1 MKRGIA
7 DSCDNPLIYG
17 AISIN
22 GRKTEMLHAF
32 SRSEELLGRDGFRVL
47 AESKVAVF
55 GIGGVGSYV
64 VEALA
69 RSGVGSLT
77 LVDHDV
83 VSVTNLNRQLVA
95 LRSTMGRKKVLVAKE
110 RIMDI
115 NQDAV
120 VHTYD
125 TFFSAE
131 TADLFDFSAFDYIVD
146 AVDTVS
152 AKLLLIEKAKAAGVP
167 AISCMGTGN
176 KLDPSCFQ
184 IADISKTSVC
194 PLAKVMRT
202 ELKKRRIKKV
212 KVLFS
217 TEPAPK
223 EKRRRQ
229 GQMDKERFSSM
240 EIREGTG
247 RPVPASVSFVPGTA
261 GLMIAG
267 EVIKDLVFR
276 NDKRGL

>member
-1 MKRGIA
+1 
-7 DSCDNPLIYG
+7 
-17 AISIN
+17 
-22 GRKTEMLHAF
+22 MLNAF
-32 SRSEELLGRDGFRVL
+32 SRSEELLGKEGLKKL

-69 RSGVGSLT
+69 RAGVGSLI
-77 LVDHDV
+77 LIDHDE
-83 VSVTNLNRQLVA
+83 VSLTNLNRQLVA
-95 LRSTMGRKKVLVAKE
+95 LRSTMGKKKVLAAKE

-115 NQDAV
+115 NQEAV

-125 TFFSAE
+125 TFFGPE
-131 TADLFDFSAFDYIVD
+131 TAELFDFSAYDYVVD

-152 AKLLLIEKAKAAGVP
+152 AKLLLIEKSKEAGVP
-167 AISCMGTGN
+167 VISCMGTGN

-202 ELKKRRIKKV
+202 ELKKRKIKKV

-217 TEPAPK
+217 TEVAPK

-229 GQMDKERFSSM
+229 GLKTE
-240 EIREGTG
+240 EKREPLETRSTG
-247 RPVPASVSFVPGTA
+247 RPVPGSVSFVPGVA

-267 EVIKDLVFR
+267 EVIRDLIR
-276 NDKRGL
+276 DIEK

>member
-1 MKRGIA
+1 MV
-7 DSCDNPLIYG
+7 
-17 AISIN
+17 
-22 GRKTEMLHAF
+22 HAF
-32 SRSEELLGRDGFRVL
+32 SRSEELLGKEGLKRL
-47 AESKVAVF
+47 SEAKIAVF

-83 VSVTNLNRQLVA
+83 VSLTNLNRQLVA
-95 LRSTMGRKKVLVAKE
+95 LRSTIGRKKVLVAKE

-125 TFFSAE
+125 TFFGAE
-131 TADLFDFSAFDYIVD
+131 TEELFDFSTFDYIVD

-152 AKLLLIEKAKAAGVP
+152 AKLLLIEKAKEAGVP
-167 AISCMGTGN
+167 VISCMGTGN
-176 KLDPSCFQ
+176 KLNPSCFQ

-194 PLAKVMRT
+194 PLAKVMRA
-202 ELKKRRIKKV
+202 ELKKRKIKKV

-217 TEPAPK
+217 TEPLPK
-223 EKRRRQ
+223 ENRRRL
-229 GQMDKERFSSM
+229 GQPEKKTETVQETRS
-240 EIREGTG
+240 GTG
-247 RPVPASVSFVPGTA
+247 RPVPASVSFVPGVA

-267 EVIKDLVFR
+267 EVIRDLVF
-276 NDKRGL
+276 NKA